1 MGSEMCIR
9 DRCWVCLVA
18 YEINAESL
26 RKQGRLA
33 GLLFGRNFRDG
44 AKAGARTLLKGA
56 GGGVVGTVGGA
67 GLSISLVKTEGYL
80 RSINKQIG
88 VLIRGLGANRRAL
101 VGGGGGRQLNII
113 PSGITYQKAYEQ
125 SLKDFYTL
133 HPGAYGRPLKAHE
146 TRTINKLANELHQ
159 EQDPYSNKNIG
170 NKLSAV
176 RVEQAK
182 GKTSAL

>member
-1 MGSEMCIR
+1 M
-9 DRCWVCLVA
+9 
-18 YEINAESL
+18 

-88 VLIRGLGANRRAL
+88 VLIRGLG
-101 VGGGGGRQLNII
+101 
-113 PSGITYQKAYEQ
+113 SC
-125 SLKDFYTL
+125 S
-133 HPGAYGRPLKAHE
+133 
-146 TRTINKLANELHQ
+146 
-159 EQDPYSNKNIG
+159 
-170 NKLSAV
+170 
-176 RVEQAK
+176 
-182 GKTSAL
+182 